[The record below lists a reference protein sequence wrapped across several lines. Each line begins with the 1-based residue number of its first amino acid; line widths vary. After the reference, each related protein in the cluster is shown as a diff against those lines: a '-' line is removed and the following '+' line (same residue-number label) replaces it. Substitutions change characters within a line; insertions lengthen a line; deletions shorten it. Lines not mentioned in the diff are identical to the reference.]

1 MSDLEWNPLF
11 LPSSSVVSGL
21 RWPCRDRAVSSAL
34 PFRPCNLWSAIFAPH
49 LGQLCQRRPD
59 EKHPSYLLLEK
70 SSRVLLFFRHNN
82 SIGDSRSTASITD
95 LRRFALTE
103 LSRVPRGFYDSFDQ
117 GWSRNGSLDPPTM
130 LHDAC
135 FKDSAANLYLN
146 IRCLFWDDGI

>member
-1 MSDLEWNPLF
+1 MTLNGTLFFCHRRLSSPGFVDRVATGPCQVHSRSARVIYDPLF
-11 LPSSSVVSGL
+11 LRHIWVNYANGGPM
-21 RWPCRDRAVSSAL
+21 R
-34 PFRPCNLWSAIFAPH
+34 NT
-49 LGQLCQRRPD
+49 
-59 EKHPSYLLLEK
+59 PSYLLLEK
-70 SSRVLLFFRHNN
+70 SSRVLLFFRHDN

-135 FKDSAANLYLN
+135 FKDSAAHLYLN
-146 IRCLFWDDGI
+146 IRCLF

>member
-59 EKHPSYLLLEK
+59 EKHPLLLYYSKNPPEYFY
-70 SSRVLLFFRHNN
+70 SSATTTVSEIRDQQHRLRTFDVLL
-82 SIGDSRSTASITD
+82 SQG
-95 LRRFALTE
+95 
-103 LSRVPRGFYDSFDQ
+103 RVPRGFYDSFDQ

-135 FKDSAANLYLN
+135 FKDSAAHLYLN

>member
-59 EKHPSYLLLEK
+59 EKHPLLLITRK
-70 SSRVLLFFRHNN
+70 ILQ
-82 SIGDSRSTASITD
+82 STFI
-95 LRRFALTE
+95 LPPRQQYRRFAINSIDYGPSTFC
-103 LSRVPRGFYDSFDQ
+103 SRVPREFYDSFDQ
-117 GWSRNGSLDPPTM
+117 RWSRNGSLDPPTM

-135 FKDSAANLYLN
+135 FKDSAAHLYLN